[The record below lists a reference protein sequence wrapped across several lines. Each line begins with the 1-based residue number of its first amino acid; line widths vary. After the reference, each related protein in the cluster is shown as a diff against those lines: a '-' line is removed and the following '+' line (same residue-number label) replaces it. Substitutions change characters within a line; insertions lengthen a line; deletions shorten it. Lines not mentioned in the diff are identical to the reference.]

1 MTKKQQKKPNQR
13 KKVIKTNQR
22 KRNVPKPIIKVR
34 MSTTMKKKSKQIK
47 VIMIMKILNQ
57 NKINQEKIS

>member
-22 KRNVPKPIIKVR
+22 KRNAPKPIIKVR